1 MQAWDEA
8 IYAMRSISIVEH
20 GDWLD
25 QTANACGGFYSSSY
39 PPLYIWLSAATMFI
53 FGESA
58 IAIRIWSVIFAVATI
73 FLIFFIPKDRRVGLI
88 AAVTLATLPIYYLFA
103 RAGQLDS
110 TFTFFI
116 FLGIFFWIKSE
127 NPARHKSAN
136 KWTALTGL
144 AFGLAL
150 MSKIIVGLFLPL
162 TLFVYLAI
170 NSAHGRQINWPAFKK
185 LAKVAIIGLAIAIPW
200 HLYMYTVHGMSFV
213 NYFFE
218 YHIFRRAL
226 AAVTI
231 HSKKLGA
238 LYYVNQLII
247 IFSAA
252 SVFLFH
258 RRILKTIFTAN
269 AMYFAAFCV
278 PFLIFTY
285 STSKLISYTI
295 PMMPALA
302 LLIAVS
308 AIAIYEDKKVSLPL
322 MLSSIII
329 AAWSLSQVL
338 RTETKQLLITH
349 ALSPESYLIISAAS
363 VTMIAVSIF
372 KNKITGRY
380 FVLSI
385 AIFMIARLIFT
396 TPMDRS
402 KSIIES
408 AAVEFKKN
416 NYENLIFVTPT
427 DKIRIVNPQISYY
440 FGGIDLGWR
449 IDKHFKYYQKA
460 AALKEINYDSLS
472 NAMIIL
478 RIKYFTAMDKE
489 YIKFIKEK
497 CRFLMG
503 DTEFEVY
510 VKDMNAPSQ

>member
-8 IYAMRSISIVEH
+8 IYAVRAISIVEH

-25 QTANACGGFYSSSY
+25 QTAHACGGFYSSAY
-39 PPLYIWLSAATMFI
+39 PPLYIWLSAATMMI

-58 IAIRIWSVIFAVATI
+58 IALRVWSVIFAVGTI
-73 FLIFFIPKDRRVGLI
+73 FLLFFIPKDRRVGLI
-88 AAVTLATLPIYYLFA
+88 AAVTLATLPIFYLFS

-127 NPARHKSAN
+127 DPAQHKSVN
-136 KWTALTGL
+136 KWTALTGA

-162 TLFVYLAI
+162 SLLLYLI
-170 NSAHGRQINWPAFKK
+170 IMSARGRQINRAAYKR
-185 LAKVAIIGLAIAIPW
+185 LAYVVIIGLAIALPW
-200 HLYMYTVHGMSFV
+200 HIYMYAVHGMSFV
-213 NYFFE
+213 NYFLE

-231 HSKKLGA
+231 HSKNLGG
-238 LYYVNQLII
+238 LYYINQLLI
-247 IFSAA
+247 IFSAS
-252 SVFLFH
+252 SVFLFD
-258 RRILKTIFTAN
+258 RRFFKSIFTTN
-269 AMYFAAFCV
+269 AIYLAAFCV
-278 PFLIFTY
+278 PFLIFTF

-295 PMMPALA
+295 PMMPAIA
-302 LLIAVS
+302 LLIGVS

-322 MLSSIII
+322 MLSSVII

-338 RTETKQLLITH
+338 RTETKHLLATH
-349 ALSPESYLIISAAS
+349 ALSPESYLIISAAG
-363 VTMIAVSIF
+363 VIMLAVFIF
-372 KNKITGRY
+372 RNKITGRY
-380 FVLSI
+380 FVLSVV
-385 AIFMIARLIFT
+385 IFMIARLIFT

-402 KSIIES
+402 NSIIES

-416 NYENLIFVTPT
+416 NYNNLIFVTPT

-449 IDKHFKYYQKA
+449 KDKQFKYYKKA

-478 RIKYFTAMDKE
+478 RIKYFTAKDKE
-489 YIKFIKEK
+489 YIKFINEK
-497 CRFLMG
+497 CSFLMG
-503 DTEFEVY
+503 DTEYEVY
-510 VKDMNAPSQ
+510 VKKVNAPL

>member
-25 QTANACGGFYSSSY
+25 QTAHACGGFYSSSY
-39 PPLYIWLSAATMFI
+39 PPLYIWLSAATMEI
-53 FGESA
+53 FGISPA
-58 IAIRIWSVIFAVATI
+58 ALRIWSVIFAVGTM
-73 FLIFFIPKDRRVGLI
+73 FLIFFIPKDRRVGLM
-88 AAVTLATLPIYYLFA
+88 AALTLGTLPIYYLFS

-116 FLGIFFWIKSE
+116 FLGIYFWVKSDD
-127 NPARHKSAN
+127 SAKDNSIN
-136 KWTALTGL
+136 KWIILAGV

-150 MSKIIVGLFLPL
+150 MSKIIVGLFLPF
-162 TLFVYLAI
+162 TLFLYLIIKSARARNINWAEYKLLAI
-170 NSAHGRQINWPAFKK
+170 
-185 LAKVAIIGLAIAIPW
+185 VVIIGLAVAMPW
-200 HLYMYTVHGMSFV
+200 HIYMYTVHGMSFV

-218 YHIFRRAL
+218 YHIFRRAF

-231 HSKKLGA
+231 HSKKLGG

-247 IFSAA
+247 IFSA
-252 SVFLFH
+252 SLVLLFH
-258 RRILKTIFTAN
+258 KRTLKTIFTAN

-302 LLIAVS
+302 LLIAGS
-308 AIAIYEDKKVSLPL
+308 GIAIYEQKKVSLGL
-322 MLSSIII
+322 MISSIII
-329 AAWSLSQVL
+329 AGWSLSQVL
-338 RTETKQLLITH
+338 RTETKQVFT
-349 ALSPESYLIISAAS
+349 ATGFSPESYLIIAA
-363 VTMIAVSIF
+363 IGILIFAVIIF
-372 KNKITGRY
+372 RNKITGRF

-385 AIFMIARLIFT
+385 AIFMIARLILT

-408 AAVEFKKN
+408 AAAEFKKN

-449 IDKHFKYYQKA
+449 KNKHFAYYQNAAGLKA
-460 AALKEINYDSLS
+460 INYDSLS

-478 RIKYFTAMDKE
+478 RIKYFTAKDRE
-489 YIKFIKEK
+489 YIKFIREK

-503 DTEFEVY
+503 DKEFEVY
-510 VKDMNAPSQ
+510 VKGANAQL